1 MKKKM
6 IFLVINRSSN
16 QTLNDADQKS
26 DYVYNK
32 NNNKED
38 INIKYACQII
48 ENENLNINK
57 EKSYYKR
64 KSEVQTLNF
73 QGEVQENQN

>member
-64 KSEVQTLNF
+64 KSEDKH
-73 QGEVQENQN
+73 